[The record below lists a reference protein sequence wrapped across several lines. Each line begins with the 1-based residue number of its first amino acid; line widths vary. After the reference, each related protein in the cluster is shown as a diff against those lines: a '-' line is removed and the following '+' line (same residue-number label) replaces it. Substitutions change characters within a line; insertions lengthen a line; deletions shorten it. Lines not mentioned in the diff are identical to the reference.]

1 VKRAGLLLALAALLG
16 GCNIPTMRTQVDALD
31 MLGPGEVV
39 VVGKFHMSPPFV
51 AAEKDMH
58 MQGAIVVGAGRMEQ
72 NLWALVGPGPFK
84 GEDEPEA
91 GDYNGAIETPWD
103 QLFYA
108 RFAKGRPVLQL
119 VAVAMTLSQK
129 AYYPLNLKLDLH
141 EDDQVVY
148 IGSIK
153 LSRDDF
159 NNPTGL
165 QVVDDGEAAIPAIK
179 KRLGKKARVR
189 TALPKR
195 LS

>member
-1 VKRAGLLLALAALLG
+1 MRRGALYLALAALMG
-16 GCNIPTMRTQVDALD
+16 GCTIPTMRSQVDALD

-72 NLWALVGPGPFK
+72 NLWALVGPGRFE

-108 RFAKGRPVLQL
+108 RFATGRPVLQM

-129 AYYPLNLKLDLH
+129 AYYPLNLKLDLR
-141 EDDQVVY
+141 DSDQVVY
-148 IGSIK
+148 IGTINLK
-153 LSRDDF
+153 RDDF
-159 NNPTGL
+159 NNPKGME
-165 QVVDDGEAAIPAIK
+165 VSDDGDAALAAIRK
-179 KRLGKKARVR
+179 HLGRKARIR